1 MSAMSIGIIR
11 LAQTSIGKKV
21 IMAVTGMIG
30 VGFVIFHMYG
40 NLKAFEFMTGPEY
53 ASAPQHFD
61 EYAHTLRTFGE
72 PIFGYSHLLWG
83 GRLILMA
90 AVILHAWAALSLTRE
105 SQKARPSQYTQH
117 KKLKTNFASLYIR
130 VGGTILFFFIIFH
143 LMHFTWGVPGLHP
156 NFIPGQAYHNMV
168 AGFQSYGF
176 APAIIYIIVMVVLG
190 LHLYHG
196 TWSAFQT
203 LGLNNKT
210 YTQFLRAVAAVIAV
224 VVTIGFIIVPVAV
237 ILGIVS

>member
-11 LAQTSIGKKV
+11 LTQTSIGKKV
-21 IMAVTGMIG
+21 IMAVTGLIG

-61 EYAHTLRTFGE
+61 EYAHTLRTIGE
-72 PIFGYSHLLWG
+72 PVFGYSHLLWV
-83 GRLILMA
+83 GRLILIA
-90 AVILHAWAALSLTRE
+90 AVILHVWAAWSLYRE
-105 SQKARPSQYTQH
+105 SQRARPAKYTQH
-117 KKLKTNFASLYIR
+117 QKLKTTFAATYIR

-143 LMHFTWGVPGLHP
+143 LMHFTWGTPGIHP
-156 NFIPGQAYHNMV
+156 NFIPGEAYHNMV
-168 AGFQSYGF
+168 TGFQAYGF
-176 APAIIYIIVMVVLG
+176 APAIIYIIVMLVLG

-210 YTQFLRAVAAVIAV
+210 YTLLLRGLAVVIAV
-224 VVTIGFIIVPVAV
+224 VVTFGFITVPVAV
-237 ILGIVS
+237 LLGIIS